1 MNRKWVNTLTVL
13 IYIVSQLIVVFPQYY
28 YISKGYSLSEAILMS
43 VPFYVGSFVVASI
56 IVILINRKIKNK
68 TQLERLPKS
77 DRNATIGWILGG
89 FFLSLFA
96 QMIFGM
102 INTYILHQPAESK
115 NTTDIMSIAKEAPI
129 FIILIAVVGPILEE
143 FVFRKVIFGEIY
155 EVIKG
160 QRWIAFI
167 ISVLISGFIFSCAHL
182 DFDHTLIYMGM
193 SLVFSSLYVL
203 TNRIIVPIAAH
214 MSMNA
219 FVVIMQVVF
228 ADKVQEAQEQLK
240 QTTQLI
246 TPIIKSYF
254 NL

>member
-1 MNRKWVNTLTVL
+1 MKRIWINVLTVL
-13 IYIVSQLIVVFPQYY
+13 IYIGSQFFVLIPNIYFMKQGLNESDAFLKSIPYY
-28 YISKGYSLSEAILMS
+28 VA
-43 VPFYVGSFVVASI
+43 SFIVASI
-56 IVILINRKIKNK
+56 LVIFINTRIKNK

-77 DRNATIGWILGG
+77 DTLATIGWIVGG
-89 FFLSLFA
+89 FFISLFA

-102 INTYILHQPAESK
+102 INTYILHQPLESQNTK
-115 NTTDIMSIAKEAPI
+115 NIMDIAKAAPV
-129 FIILIAVVGPILEE
+129 FIILIAIVGPILEE
-143 FVFRKVIFGEIY
+143 FVFRKVIFGELY

-160 QRWIAFI
+160 PRWLAFTIA
-167 ISVLISGFIFSCAHL
+167 VLISGFIFSAAHN

-228 ADKVQEAQEQLK
+228 ADKVEEAQEQLK
-240 QTTQLI
+240 QTTQFI
-246 TPIIKSYF
+246 APIIKSYF